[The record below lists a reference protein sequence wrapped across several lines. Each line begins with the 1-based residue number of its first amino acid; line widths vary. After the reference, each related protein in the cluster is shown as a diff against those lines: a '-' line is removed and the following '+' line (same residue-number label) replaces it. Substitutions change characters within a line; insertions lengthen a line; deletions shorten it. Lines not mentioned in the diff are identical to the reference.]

1 MHFFVFYSGS
11 CAAAM
16 LFREVEHLRRGVSLA
31 IHLVCLFCFIS
42 EELDEFLGF
51 SNANVRAVG
60 AQLLDKVKGGRY
72 EILEESV
79 ALELAHLFL

>member
-16 LFREVEHLRRGVSLA
+16 SFREVEPLRWGASLA
-31 IHLVCLFCFIS
+31 IHLVCFFS
-42 EELDEFLGF
+42 FVAEELDEFLGF

-60 AQLLDKVKGGRY
+60 AQLLDKVKGGRH